1 MEFTGNEVEGSVVVH
16 PHRREDDRGWFA
28 RVFCAE
34 EFRAHGL
41 DPAIDQVNLA
51 MTAEAGTVRGLHYQ
65 LPPGAEAKLIRCVEG
80 AIYDVVV
87 DIRRGSPTFG
97 RWFGAE
103 LTAAAGTAL
112 YVPAGCAH
120 GYQALTDGARA
131 LYHASTPYAADL
143 ERGIHHADPTLD
155 IAWPLP
161 PTNVS
166 PKDRALPRLADAE
179 LG

>member
-1 MEFTGNEVEGSVVVH
+1 MEFTANAVEGSVVVR
-16 PHRREDDRGWFA
+16 PLPREDDRGWFA
-28 RVFCAE
+28 RVFCAD
-34 EFRAHGL
+34 EFHAHGL
-41 DPAIDQVNLA
+41 DPAIAQMNLA

-65 LPPGAEAKLIRCVEG
+65 LAPGAEAKLVRCVEG

-87 DIRRGSPTFG
+87 DTRRRSPTFG
-97 RWFGAE
+97 RWFGVE
-103 LTAAAGTAL
+103 LTADEGAAL

-131 LYHASTPYAADL
+131 LYHASTPYVSDL
-143 ERGIHHADPTLD
+143 ERGIHHADPALG

-161 PTNVS
+161 PRNVS
-166 PKDRALPRLADAE
+166 AKDRALPPLAEAE